1 MTTLLADVSTD
12 DPHLWLEEIEG
23 EAALA
28 QVGEWNARTAASVT
42 ADPRFADYQ
51 RRAREMMDDER
62 RIAMPSMI
70 NGAIYNFWADKDHIR
85 GLWRRSSEV
94 AYLAGTPDWE
104 VLIDVDALCREE
116 QANWVWAGADLLRPD
131 GDRALVL
138 LSDGGKDAVVVREFD
153 LTTRRFVED
162 GFRVDPAKTAA
173 TWIDRDTV
181 LVTSDFGEG
190 TLTSSGYARE
200 VRRWSRGTALAD
212 APVLDRVAP
221 DDIRISPF
229 VIRDAAGVW
238 PTIIRARTIWS
249 NDVAHLAP
257 DGTLHDAPLPS
268 HATLIGSVAGHA
280 VAKLEQDGPE
290 GKAGSLVAYSLADV
304 VAGRAAP
311 LEHVMDAP
319 RDGSIEG
326 VTAGQGALFVNV
338 TENVVGRILRLDRQ
352 PDGRWAQTEVPAPA
366 NSTLMLGSC
375 DKASDRMFF
384 LSVGMT
390 TPYTL
395 HFYTPGEAPRVVAS
409 APARFDASRFT
420 VEQHFATS
428 ADGTRV
434 PFFIARPKDATGP
447 IPTLLYAYGGFRSSM
462 LPSYIGPTGQFL
474 LEEGCAYVLANIRGG
489 GEFGPAWHAAA
500 LRENRQRAFDDF
512 HAVAAH
518 LKDQGLASKVA
529 IQGGSNGGL
538 LVAVAYTQRPDLY
551 DAVVCSVPL
560 TDMRRYHV
568 LLAGASWMG
577 EYGNPDEADDW
588 AFISR
593 YSPYH
598 RLTREAAY
606 PPVLFQTSTKDDRV
620 HPGHARKMAARMA
633 EMGHAFDYYENI
645 DGGHGGSA
653 DNAQAAY
660 VAALITTWLLDKL
673 KN

>member
-1 MTTLLADVSTD
+1 MTTQLADVSPE

-28 QVGEWNARTAASVT
+28 QVAEWNARTAAIVT
-42 ADPRFADYQ
+42 ADPRFEDYQ
-51 RRAREMMDDER
+51 QRARAMFDDER

-70 NGAIYNFWADKDHIR
+70 NGVIYNFWADKEHVR
-85 GLWRRSSEV
+85 GLWRRSSEA

-104 VLIDVDALCREE
+104 VLIDIDALCRAE
-116 QANWVWAGADLLRPD
+116 QANWVWKGADLLRPD

-153 LTTRRFVED
+153 LVERRFVED
-162 GFRVDPAKTAA
+162 GFQVDAAKTGA
-173 TWIDRDTV
+173 TWLDRDTV
-181 LVTSDFGEG
+181 LITTDFGEG
-190 TLTSSGYARE
+190 SLTTSGYPRE

-212 APVLDRVAP
+212 APALDRVEQG
-221 DDIRISPF
+221 DIRISPF

-238 PTIIRARTIWS
+238 PTVIRARTIWS
-249 NDVAHLAP
+249 NEVVHVAP
-257 DGTLHDAPLPS
+257 DGTLHAAPLPI
-268 HATLIGSVAGHA
+268 HATLIGSVAGFA
-280 VAKLEQDGPE
+280 VAKLEQDGAE

-304 VAGRAAP
+304 VAGREVC
-311 LEHVMDAP
+311 LEHVMDPP

-326 VTAGQGALFVNV
+326 VSAGQSALFVNL
-338 TENVVGRILRLDRQ
+338 TENVVGRIVRLDRQ
-352 PDGRWAQTEVPAPA
+352 SDGRWVQTEIPAPE
-366 NSTLMLGSC
+366 NSTLLLGSS

-384 LSVGMT
+384 VSVGMT

-395 HFYTPGEAPRVVAS
+395 YFYTPGETPRIVAT
-409 APARFDASRFT
+409 APARFDASQYA
-420 VEQHFATS
+420 VEQHFAIS

-434 PFFIARPKDATGP
+434 PFFVARPKNVSGP
-447 IPTLLYAYGGFRSSM
+447 VPTLLYAYGGFRSSM

-474 LEEGCAYVLANIRGG
+474 LEAGCAYVIANIRGG

-518 LKDQGLASKVA
+518 LKNNGIASKVA

-538 LVAVAYTQRPDLY
+538 LVAVAYTQRPELY

-560 TDMRRYHV
+560 ADMRRYHI

-577 EYGNPDEADDW
+577 EYGNPDDPADW
-588 AFISR
+588 AFLSR

-598 RLTREAAY
+598 QLSREAHY

-660 VAALITTWLLDKL
+660 VAALIATWLLGML
-673 KN
+673 LA